1 MKPRKTPPTRGL
13 VAVVWHGLLCIL
25 FSLGECLHASEDGQK
40 FGLDWRGIIGTSMRT
55 NDVTLPDFFV
65 SLNQTGKLAPITMGK
80 MPAKLFGFAGDNI
93 IEWIDS
99 VHLPANQSKKT
110 ISSIV
115 ELAPSVAD
123 QRELVTEEKS
133 DQSGKQ
139 SPNKQDRRIAGDIM
153 KILIHGV
160 AFFVIGFLFGSL
172 PGSSSTRR
180 KNSLHNV

>member
-1 MKPRKTPPTRGL
+1 MKPPSFRSRNRSRSIPSSSRSWEITPYDRGPFSNMCRYL
-13 VAVVWHGLLCIL
+13 LRHFAVVITLVLLLIAGFL
-25 FSLGECLHASEDGQK
+25 HFSQA
-40 FGLDWRGIIGTSMRT
+40 
-55 NDVTLPDFFV
+55 NVY
-65 SLNQTGKLAPITMGK
+65 
-80 MPAKLFGFAGDNI
+80 
-93 IEWIDS
+93 
-99 VHLPANQSKKT
+99 LPANQSKKT

-160 AFFVIGFLFGSL
+160 AFFVSGFLFGSL

-180 KNSLHNV
+180 KNSLQNETSPSVDAIEKAKS